1 MAFEYYVRSGQ
12 EKLRM
17 GYTTGTCAALAAKAA
32 CEVIFSGTVPETV
45 SVLTPK
51 GITVD
56 VEPHVCEVIEPGRK
70 ARVCIIKDAG
80 DDADVTNGTEVWS
93 EVTLTDTEGIVIDG
107 GEGVGRVT
115 KAGLDQPVGNAAIN
129 SGPRSQITAAVAEM
143 IKSYEHPGGAT
154 VIVSIPAGKEL
165 AKHTFNPIIGIEGGI
180 SVLGTSGIVEPMS
193 EAALVATIDVTMKQA
208 RLESDRLIITPGNY
222 GENFIENGPLGAPT
236 CPVVKSSNF
245 IGETLDMAA
254 LYGFKE
260 VILIGHIGKIVKVA
274 AGVMNTHSKYAD
286 GRNEVFC
293 AHAAVHGANR
303 SQCERLMNAAT
314 TDACIEILD
323 ETGIREEVMAS
334 ITDAVQRHLD
344 IRVRDRYICGAVLFS
359 NVYSTLGITDK
370 AKQLMEVWTK

>member
-32 CEVIFSGTVPETV
+32 SEAIFSGVMPDTV

-51 GITVD
+51 GITV
-56 VEPHVCEVIEPGRK
+56 EVTPFAGEITVPGK
-70 ARVCIIKDAG
+70 SARFCIIKDAG

-93 EVTLTDTEGIVIDG
+93 EVTLTEGEGIDIDG
-107 GEGVGRVT
+107 GKGVGRVT
-115 KAGLDQPVGNAAIN
+115 KPGLDQEVGNAAIN
-129 SGPRSQITAAVAEM
+129 SGPRKQIAAAVEEITRAYG
-143 IKSYEHPGGAT
+143 YEGGVK
-154 VIVSIPAGKEL
+154 VIVSIPAGEEL
-165 AKHTFNPIIGIEGGI
+165 AKHTFNPMIGIVGGI

-222 GENFIENGPLGAPT
+222 GENFIENGPLGEPT
-236 CPVVKSSNF
+236 VPVVKSSNF

-254 LYGFKE
+254 LYGFRE

-274 AGVMNTHSKYAD
+274 AGVMNTHSRYAD
-286 GRNEVFC
+286 GRNEIFC
-293 AHAAVHGANR
+293 AHAAVNGCDR
-303 SQCERLMNAAT
+303 SICERLMNAAT

-323 ETGIREEVMAS
+323 EAGMRDPVLKS
-334 ITDAVQRHLD
+334 ITDAVQKHLD
-344 IRVRDRYICGAVLFS
+344 SRVRDRYECGAVLFS

-370 AKQLMEVWTK
+370 AKQLLEVWKK